1 MNNYIVKFKND
12 LKFYQTKRKTILK
25 QCEKELEL
33 LEKIIN
39 FPLSL
44 LCLIDIKEMCK
55 KFHFAPM
62 VYSIETSVQ
71 NMVNCKKNKKQKET
85 KEIQN
90 LYNKFSSY
98 IENIKNDHIITQ
110 NIINAFENDKIKDP
124 INDIEE
130 LFKQI
135 RFTSLTSDEIS
146 RIIGMAISFNSNYAK
161 RNKKHNIKNIDIIE
175 KLAQYYNQDGTFK
188 YNEDVIT
195 FKNLIEKYDLS
206 NTDEDELFYTIFDT
220 KEKYSIMDLVE
231 LLEKN
236 NQKIK
241 NNEDNLV
248 LEDNIEKYDYTI
260 SLKTREFL
268 QELKKYYKNGT
279 IIAIPENLEEF
290 YRLLENSELAEQE
303 KKYII
308 NLIGEE
314 LTKQR
319 NTIILKYLNKNEQLI
334 YEKST
339 KLLDSFNYTNGDTYA
354 LKQYIEE
361 LQTIL
366 NMLEKETIK
375 ENKDYLLSEVP
386 TIIEGLSLICDRYTI
401 EKQVSVNKLIFLTN
415 KEGNPYIFDDI
426 DSLDSNYKKAI
437 YSLIPKIEK
446 ENQSQFR
453 KVLNNEELLYSMY
466 EVTSS
471 RGHVAFVEVDSGIYV
486 VVGANI
492 PRNGYKALNNRLRA
506 NQLLIK
512 KIETLVKNPETRN
525 EILKSNEAYL
535 ALFIENNNINNKKL
549 ALKAAN

>member
-1 MNNYIVKFKND
+1 
-12 LKFYQTKRKTILK
+12 
-25 QCEKELEL
+25 
-33 LEKIIN
+33 
-39 FPLSL
+39 
-44 LCLIDIKEMCK
+44 
-55 KFHFAPM
+55 
-62 VYSIETSVQ
+62 
-71 NMVNCKKNKKQKET
+71 
-85 KEIQN
+85 
-90 LYNKFSSY
+90 
-98 IENIKNDHIITQ
+98 
-110 NIINAFENDKIKDP
+110 
-124 INDIEE
+124 
-130 LFKQI
+130 
-135 RFTSLTSDEIS
+135 
-146 RIIGMAISFNSNYAK
+146 MAISFNSNYAK